1 MRRFADT
8 LLLATCLLWTLGVLF
23 GFRGRSRF
31 VTGFLVTACLAGAM
45 QAAANDFRWQL
56 YPGYAFL
63 LVASLFAALSLGSAA
78 GLPVARRRKVT
89 ARVLLVLAT
98 LIVLAIPTML
108 FPRITYQ
115 RPTGPF
121 AVGVRSEYWV
131 DSSRAELFTPEPNDY
146 RRLLVEIW
154 YPADPGKDA
163 RRVRAHPHP
172 DALAAGLVASAPGK
186 FPPFLFRSMGRG
198 LTWAWADQPVSGAER
213 SFPLLVFSHG
223 FGGTRVQNGFEMA
236 ELASHGYI
244 IASVEH
250 TWNATGTVFPDGSV
264 AGMDSASAVV
274 LSSDSNSVR
283 IVNVWAADG
292 RFVVDRMFA
301 LDRADPRQQLSGRID
316 TTRVGYFGHS
326 FGGATAAQVMSLDPR
341 VLAGIN
347 MDGYLAG
354 TAWINGLDRP
364 FLQFRSDSLDVEGLP
379 EEQLKAAGTS
389 REQVRTLLLD
399 WDTRT
404 AAVVRG
410 GGMQVHLRGT
420 AHMNYSD
427 MPLWSPMLM
436 RMSKQ
441 AGPIAPRRAHAMISG
456 ITLAWFDRYLKGKAA
471 PILDDLTS
479 RFPEAEVTPR

>member
-1 MRRFADT
+1 MRLADT
-8 LLLATCLLWTLGVLF
+8 LLLATCLLWTLGVFF
-23 GFRGRSRF
+23 GFRRRSRF
-31 VTGFLVTACLAGAM
+31 VMGFLVTACVAGAM

-56 YPGYAFL
+56 FPAYAFL
-63 LVASLFAALSLGSAA
+63 LVASLFAALGPGSEA
-78 GLPVARRRKVT
+78 GLPVARWRMVT

-98 LIVLAIPTML
+98 LIVVAIPTML

-131 DSSRAELFTPEPNDY
+131 DSSRAEVFTPDPNDY

-163 RRVRAHPHP
+163 RRVRSHPHP
-172 DALAAGLVASAPGK
+172 DKLAAAMVASVPGK
-186 FPPFLFRSMGRG
+186 VPAFVFRSIGSG
-198 LTWAWADQPVSGAER
+198 LTWALANQPVSGAER
-213 SFPLLVFSHG
+213 AFPLLVFSHG

-250 TWNATGTVFPDGSV
+250 TWTASGTVFPDGSV
-264 AGMDSASAVV
+264 AGIDSASAAV
-274 LSSDSNSVR
+274 LSSDSTSVR
-283 IVNVWAADG
+283 VVNVWAADG
-292 RFVVDRMFA
+292 RFVIDRMLA
-301 LDRADPRQQLSGRID
+301 LDRADPRQMLSGRID
-316 TTRVGYFGHS
+316 TSRVGYFGHS

-341 VLAGIN
+341 VRAGIN

-364 FLQFRSDSLDVEGLP
+364 FLQFRSDSIDIEALP
-379 EEQLKAAGTS
+379 EEQLKAAGIS
-389 REQVRTLLLD
+389 RDQLRMLIRD
-399 WDTRT
+399 WETRT

-436 RMSKQ
+436 RRSKQ
-441 AGPIAPRRAHAMISG
+441 AGPIAPRRAHAVITE

-471 PILDDLTS
+471 PILDSLAS
-479 RFPEAEVTPR
+479 HYPEAEVSAK

>member
-1 MRRFADT
+1 MGRLADT
-8 LLLATCLLWTLGVLF
+8 PLLATCLLWTLGVLF

-31 VTGFLVTACLAGAM
+31 VIGFLVTACLAGAL
-45 QAAANDFRWQL
+45 QAAVNDFRWQL
-56 YPGYAFL
+56 FPAYAFL
-63 LVASLFAALSLGSAA
+63 LVASLFAALSLGAA
-78 GLPVARRRKVT
+78 TGLRVARWRKVT
-89 ARVLLVLAT
+89 ARVLLLLAT
-98 LIVLAIPTML
+98 LIVVTIPTML

-131 DSSRAELFTPEPNDY
+131 DSSRAELFTPEPNDF

-163 RRVRAHPHP
+163 RRVRSHPHP
-172 DALAAGLVASAPGK
+172 DALAAGLVAWAPVK
-186 FPPFLFRSMGRG
+186 FPAFLFRSMGSG
-198 LTWAWADQPVSGAER
+198 LTWAWADQPMSGAER

-264 AGMDSASAVV
+264 AGMDRASAAV

-301 LDRADPRQQLSGRID
+301 LDRADSRQMLSGRID

-354 TAWINGLDRP
+354 TAWINGLDRA
-364 FLQFRSDSLDVEGLP
+364 FLQFRSDSLDVERLP

-389 REQVRTLLLD
+389 REQLRTLILD

-420 AHMNYSD
+420 GHMNYSD
-427 MPLWSPMLM
+427 MALWSPMLM
-436 RMSKQ
+436 RMSMQ
-441 AGPIAPRRAHAMISG
+441 AGPIAPRRAHAVISE
-456 ITLAWFDRYLKGKAA
+456 ITLAWFDRHLKGKAA
-471 PILDDLTS
+471 PILDDLES
-479 RFPEAEVTPR
+479 RFPEAEVTIR